1 MKKSLTF
8 LLSFLSIMPLLVAQ
22 DSHQLAELPTLK
34 NPVKATIKG
43 KIVDKDT
50 GAPLEFSTITLFSQK
65 DSSVVTGSITD
76 MSGNFLIETQPGRY
90 FAKAEYIAYKSKIVD
105 NIILKK
111 SKLNVDLGAI
121 QLAGDAE
128 TLAQVEVRAEKS
140 QMTISLDKRV
150 FNVGKDLASAGGT
163 AEDILDNVPSLSVDV
178 EGNVSLRGTG
188 GVRLLVDGKPSSLV
202 SADNPGGLRSIQ
214 ASMIDRIEV
223 ITNPS
228 ARYEAEGMAGI
239 INIVLKK
246 NRAKGLNGSF
256 DANVGYPEDF
266 GLGVNLNY
274 RKNKFNWFTNIG
286 VRYRRGPGSGSL
298 KQIFYDENPDS
309 SLYTQMNRTHE
320 RGGLTGNFK
329 FGADY
334 YFNPKSILTTAFS
347 YQRSDED
354 NNARLR
360 YRDAYGSFDDVFL
373 ITNRTDDEFEDEA
386 DLEYSLTYRRIFAQ
400 KGHEFTADI
409 RYEDKTET
417 EGSTFVETYFNG
429 EGVALNVP
437 NFDQRSNNTEGNERL
452 NIKLDYVRP
461 FSKDSKFEIGGQSSF
476 RTIDND
482 YVVKEILDGEEI
494 INPNFTNQFI
504 YTENIN
510 ALYTSYGNK
519 INKFSYQ
526 LGLRAEHSDVRT
538 ELVTTNE
545 INDRQY
551 TNLFPSAFVSYD
563 LPKQNALQLSY
574 SRRIRRPRFWD
585 LNPFFTLSDRRNTF
599 SGNPN
604 LDPEFTNSYELQHIK
619 RGEKGT
625 LSSAIYYRH
634 TDDVIERIRTLDPN
648 NPQGTI
654 TAPQNLATQ
663 IDWGVEFTY
672 NFSATKWWRLNGDL
686 NFFYSE
692 TEGSYDFEGETIRLY
707 GETYSMTGRFTSRTT
722 LWKKVDTQVR
732 VNYRAPRV
740 TTQGKVK
747 SITSVDI
754 GANMDV
760 LKNNGTVTLSV
771 RDLFNSRRRR
781 STTEEFNFESENEFQ
796 WRERSFV
803 LSLNYRLNQKKKRGR
818 PGGGGGRGD
827 GDDF

>member
-1 MKKSLTF
+1 ML
-8 LLSFLSIMPLLVAQ
+8 AQ
-22 DSHQLAELPTLK
+22 DSYQSAEISSLK

-43 KIVDKDT
+43 KIIDADT
-50 GAPLEFSTITLFSQK
+50 DAPLEFSTITLFSQK

-76 MSGNFLIETQPGRY
+76 LSGNFLIETQPGNY
-90 FAKAEYIAYKSKIVD
+90 FAKAEYIAYQSKFVGDIV
-105 NIILKK
+105 LKK
-111 SKLNVDLGAI
+111 GNLNIDLGMIKLN
-121 QLAGDAE
+121 GDAE

-188 GVRLLVDGKPSSLV
+188 GVRILVDGKPSSLV
-202 SADNPGGLRSIQ
+202 SADNPNGLRSIQ
-214 ASMIDRIEV
+214 ASMIDRVEV

-246 NRAKGLNGSF
+246 NQTKGLNGSF
-256 DANVGYPEDF
+256 DVNVGYPEDF

-360 YRDAYGSFDDVFL
+360 YQDGFGSFDNVFL

-386 DLEYSLTYRRIFAQ
+386 DLEYSLTYRRIFSK

-429 EGVALNVP
+429 EGVPLNVP
-437 NFDQRSNNTEGNERL
+437 NFDQRSNNAEGNERL
-452 NIKLDYVRP
+452 NIKVDYVQP
-461 FSKDSKFEIGGQSSF
+461 FSKDSKFEVGMQSSF

-482 YVVKEILDGEEI
+482 YVVKEILAGEEI
-494 INPNFTNQFI
+494 IDPNFTNQFI
-504 YTENIN
+504 YNENIN
-510 ALYTSYGNK
+510 ALYASYGNK

-526 LGLRAEHSDVRT
+526 LGLRAEYSDVRT

-551 TNLFPSAFVSYD
+551 SNLFPSAFISYE
-563 LPKQNALQLSY
+563 LQNQNALQLSY

-619 RGEKGT
+619 RGDKGS
-625 LSSAIYYRH
+625 LSSAIYYRL
-634 TDDVIERIRTLDPN
+634 TDDVIQRIQTLNPD
-648 NPQGTI
+648 NPQETI

-663 IDWGVEFTY
+663 KDWGIEFTY
-672 NFSATKWWRLNGDL
+672 TYSATKWWRLNGDL

-692 TEGSYDFEGETIRLY
+692 TNGSYDFEGQTIQLL

-722 LWKKVDTQVR
+722 LWKKVDAQVR
-732 VNYRAPRV
+732 VNYRAPRE
-740 TTQGKVK
+740 TTQGKSK

-754 GANMDV
+754 GANMDI
-760 LKNNGTVTLSV
+760 LKNNGTITFSV

-781 STTEEFNFESENEFQ
+781 TRTEEFNFESENEFQ

-803 LSLNYRLNQKKKRGR
+803 LSLNYRLNQKKRRGR
-818 PGGGGGRGD
+818 PGGGQGRGD
-827 GDDF
+827 GGDF